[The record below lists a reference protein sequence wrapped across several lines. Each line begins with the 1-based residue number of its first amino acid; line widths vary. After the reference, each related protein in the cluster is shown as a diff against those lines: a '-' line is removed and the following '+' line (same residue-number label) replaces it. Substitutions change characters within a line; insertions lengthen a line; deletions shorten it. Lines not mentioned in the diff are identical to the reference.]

1 MQCGHSPV
9 LLPWHEPKSKIK
21 VTHRSYE
28 ETQIHRSIQ
37 QCCWAT
43 RREHKT
49 SLIKEPLKTI
59 LLPLHTHLKP
69 KAQGWEERP
78 WSQQR
83 RVWFWLQWRWLHENV
98 KEDHTVS
105 LISGDK
111 YTPATVMLTTMR
123 TSRLCFYYYFFCFFL
138 EFEFQ
143 TLPKISRPHFFLPFK
158 FQVWYDYRVLSKLCL
173 KSMSFAAMLSVVF
186 PSKSSSW
193 LTTTHWFQTQF
204 AQDSTAISSLKF
216 ESYEEQWSV
225 HFWTKFEIQNSK
237 YFSLH
242 KWDVHIVVG
251 MAATQSKFEPAIENV
266 LQMDVW

>member
-1 MQCGHSPV
+1 
-9 LLPWHEPKSKIK
+9 
-21 VTHRSYE
+21 
-28 ETQIHRSIQ
+28 
-37 QCCWAT
+37 
-43 RREHKT
+43 
-49 SLIKEPLKTI
+49 
-59 LLPLHTHLKP
+59 
-69 KAQGWEERP
+69 
-78 WSQQR
+78 
-83 RVWFWLQWRWLHENV
+83 
-98 KEDHTVS
+98 
-105 LISGDK
+105 
-111 YTPATVMLTTMR
+111 
-123 TSRLCFYYYFFCFFL
+123 L